1 MARKKETEKLKEE
14 IEGMVSKLVEGELTP
29 EQRKAAIKQRLDE
42 LEFLGFPIKLG
53 TQQLAIQPVEVQAE
67 DAEEE
72 PETDLPEQ
80 KMNSSLDRAHNVMK
94 IRYDPMLR
102 KQHTRLA
109 PEMILP
115 MAANLAISEYDNS
128 DKKTS
133 LELMFLWTF
142 LDLLNSYKGE
152 GLKGLQGLAGVVT
165 RGEESGG
172 GDWARGI

>member
-1 MARKKETEKLKEE
+1 MARKKETEVLKEQ

-29 EQRKAAIKQRLDE
+29 EQRKAAIKQRLEE
-42 LEFLGFPIKLG
+42 LEILGFPIKLG
-53 TQQLAIQPVEVQAE
+53 NQQLDVKIDVQAE
-67 DAEEE
+67 AEDEEE
-72 PETDLPEQ
+72 APETNLPTQ
-80 KMNSSLDRAHNVMK
+80 NINSSLDRAHNVLK

-128 DKKTS
+128 NKKTS

-172 GDWARGI
+172 DWARGI